1 MMLPSATEGMLE
13 LFKVNIC
20 PSLSGWV
27 VVPLTDIVLLGFLEA
42 LLDYWP
48 SWPYCGGRKQSV

>member
-1 MMLPSATEGMLE
+1 MMLPLATEGMLE

-27 VVPLTDIVLLGFLEA
+27 VVALTNIVLFGFLEA

-48 SWPYCGGRKQSV
+48 NWPYCGGR